1 MLILSYKMNNYAN
14 LRQNMNKLSVKN
26 LKKAYGTHQV
36 LDGVSFDAKTG
47 DVVILLGRSGSG
59 KSTILRCLN
68 LLELPNGGEVKI
80 NGFNF
85 NYDKNE
91 RISAKTVTQ
100 LRAKVGMV
108 FQQFNLWLHRTIIEN
123 LIIAPVNVFK
133 QNKEEAIVNAEKLL
147 TKVGILDK
155 KNCYPSQLSGGQQ
168 QRAAIARALMMQPEI
183 MLFDE
188 PTSALDPE
196 MKNEVLRTMQNLAKE
211 GMTMIIAT
219 HELAFAR
226 EVASYIIFL
235 ENGKIIEQGITK
247 NMLQNPQTQGLR
259 NFLDA
264 VHF

>member
-1 MLILSYKMNNYAN
+1 MNKISIKN
-14 LRQNMNKLSVKN
+14 LRKS
-26 LKKAYGTHQV
+26 YGAHQV
-36 LDGVSFDAKTG
+36 LDGVSFNAEASE
-47 DVVILLGRSGSG
+47 VVILLGRSGSG

-68 LLELPNGGEVKI
+68 LLEQPSGGEVKI
-80 NGFNF
+80 SGFNF

-91 RISAKTVTQ
+91 RIPTKTITQ

-133 QNKEEAIVNAEKLL
+133 QNKQEAIVNAEKLL
-147 TKVGILDK
+147 SKVGILDK

-168 QRAAIARALMMQPEI
+168 QRAAIARALMMQPEV

-196 MKNEVLRTMQNLAKE
+196 MKNEVLRTMQDLAKE
-211 GMTMIIAT
+211 GMTMIVAT

-226 EVASYIIFL
+226 EVASHIIFL
-235 ENGKIIEQGITK
+235 ENGKIIEQGTTK
-247 NMLQNPQTQGLR
+247 DMLQNPQTVGLR